1 MLPSGELNNLI
12 PEPLLVPKF
21 HGDRCNR
28 MSINPLIPTLKPQR
42 NGPLYSNAV
51 TGTLVVYGWV
61 VTFGTVS
68 RCGYLVIAKEI
79 NKFF

>member
-1 MLPSGELNNLI
+1 
-12 PEPLLVPKF
+12 
-21 HGDRCNR
+21 